1 MNTRLLNLALVSL
14 MTFSAF
20 SCTDAAHA
28 GASVPKP
35 ARDVATTTPPGQL
48 KTAVLAGGCFWA
60 SEEAFD
66 QLAGV
71 ADVVSGYAGGTAET
85 ANYEEYTKSNHA
97 EAVEIKYD
105 PSKISYGKLLQVLF
119 SFIDPTQVDA
129 QGPDIG
135 HGYRSAIFYATP
147 EEKAVAEAY
156 IKQLNAAKVFPDP
169 IATTV
174 EPLEKFYP
182 AESFHQN
189 YLKDPNHRQESYVQS
204 VSLHKVEKV
213 RTAFKGDLKP
223 DAVK

>member
-1 MNTRLLNLALVSL
+1 MNIRLLNFALVGL
-14 MTFSAF
+14 MCLSTV
-20 SCTDAAHA
+20 SCSDASHA
-28 GASVPKP
+28 AGTLPKP
-35 ARDVATTTPPGQL
+35 AKDVATTTPPGQL

-85 ANYEEYTKSNHA
+85 ASYDEYRKSNHA

-129 QGPDIG
+129 QGPDVG

-189 YLKDPNHRQESYVQS
+189 YLKDPNHREESYVQS

-213 RTAFKGDLKP
+213 QKAFSGDLKP
-223 DAVK
+223 DAAK